1 MISQAQRRPWYCR
14 DGVVE
19 EYKQTLTVGGEDLP
33 MLKTLKILRSIIVN
47 VGIIGIGVYS
57 IAEGGDPLVIGLVAL
72 VTLGLYN
79 GLEISD
85 YAAMLQAYREVQADG
100 SDTGEE

>member
-1 MISQAQRRPWYCR
+1 MMSQPQRRPWYCR
-14 DGVVE
+14 EGVVE

-47 VGIIGIGVYS
+47 VGIIGIGGYS
-57 IAEGGDPLVIGLVAL
+57 IAEGAAPLLIGLVAL

-85 YAAMLQAYREVQADG
+85 YAAMLQAYREVQDASDG
-100 SDTGEE
+100 ED